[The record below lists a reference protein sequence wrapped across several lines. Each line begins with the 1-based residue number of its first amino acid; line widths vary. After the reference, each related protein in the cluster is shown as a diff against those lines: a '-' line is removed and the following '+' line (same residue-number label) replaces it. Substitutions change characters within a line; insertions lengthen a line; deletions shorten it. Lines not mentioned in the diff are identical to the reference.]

1 MRLTPLTPIR
11 VCSPTRQLDE
21 LVYCCDQH
29 TAQDKEE
36 KRQSL
41 PLYFLIVTFLTNKW
55 LLITHGHLRM
65 EKTRLLCQW
74 KSLLYSLLLCK
85 SVFYYS
91 ELFLQWSLSCVSKR
105 FRCSPS
111 QWIIH
116 CVEILRLCTV
126 PAGSPAWFQGAD
138 LFSRIQIK
146 NQVTLLSCL
155 PSALTFINMK
165 TSIHY

>member
-11 VCSPTRQLDE
+11 VCSPTPLLDE
-21 LVYCCDQH
+21 LVYRCDQH

-41 PLYFLIVTFLTNKW
+41 SLYFLIVTFLTNKW
-55 LLITHGHLRM
+55 LLITNGHLRM

-91 ELFLQWSLSCVSKR
+91 ELFLQRSLSCVSKR
-105 FRCSPS
+105 FCCSSS

-116 CVEILRLCTV
+116 CFLRSCTCV
-126 PAGSPAWFQGAD
+126 QYQPAHQHGFKVLICFQAFELKSGESSCMSPFSSD
-138 LFSRIQIK
+138 L
-146 NQVTLLSCL
+146 
-155 PSALTFINMK
+155 
-165 TSIHY
+165 H